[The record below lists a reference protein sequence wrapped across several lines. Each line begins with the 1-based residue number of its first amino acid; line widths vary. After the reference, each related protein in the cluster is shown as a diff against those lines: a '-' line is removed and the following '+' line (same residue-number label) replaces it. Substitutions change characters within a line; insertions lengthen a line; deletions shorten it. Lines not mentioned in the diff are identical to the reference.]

1 MSFDWIDYY
10 TLADELSKKRND
22 KSSVN
27 EEAACRSAVSRA
39 YYAALHICKDFLVN
53 KYNLD
58 PKYELTYLHQK
69 VPEALKD
76 RGYGR
81 IGNNLQRLKKERRKA
96 DYEDYI
102 CGNIKNFAQKNLT
115 VSRNIIKEFKDS

>member
-22 KSSVN
+22 ESSVN

-58 PKYELTYLHQK
+58 PSGLTTPTRHSTLELSK
-69 VPEALKD
+69 VFPL
-76 RGYGR
+76 
-81 IGNNLQRLKKERRKA
+81 
-96 DYEDYI
+96 
-102 CGNIKNFAQKNLT
+102 C
-115 VSRNIIKEFKDS
+115 S